1 MGLSEMRS
9 VCQIRTLTGLP
20 CDRCKY
26 ADKCKTYQ
34 KQLKKEGKENEQK
47 KQKRRSRRKEDS
59 SK

>member
-1 MGLSEMRS
+1 MGIMEMKS
-9 VCQIRTLTGLP
+9 VCQIRTETGLP

-26 ADKCKTYQ
+26 SDQCKAYQ
-34 KQLKKEGKENEQK
+34 NEKKEGKENEQK

>member
-1 MGLSEMRS
+1 MSLEEMKS

-20 CDRCKY
+20 CERCTY

-34 KQLKKEGKENEQK
+34 KEKEGNSNEQK
-47 KQKRRSRRKEDS
+47 KKRRSRRKEDS